1 MKDPDR
7 RAAQLRITRRVVALL
22 VAASLATITSR
33 VVAAEDEATLRA
45 ISAGYKAAFTC
56 SAIFN
61 AGKSTGQIAA
71 QELTGIA
78 PDYAEFITGLPEAE
92 IDLEAKLVSV
102 TYLPGL
108 PPRMAKWRPHLGC
121 AQLPVGAVAASA
133 DLLPSAKLETS
144 GLELVTDNG
153 LPWTRHAP
161 VGGSSG
167 NAALDKIVARAFA
180 APSYGR
186 DQFTTAILIAS
197 PEAIIAEHYI
207 EGLSPTTSQRTWSV
221 AKSIAASIIG
231 VAVEKGIIDVDAPA
245 GLEAWSRPLDPRGA
259 ITLQNLLQM
268 ASGLDSDRAGNRTD
282 RLYFGGGLVS
292 DTATRA
298 ALEVRPG
305 TRWKYANNDTLLA
318 VRALRE
324 KIGDRDAYLRF
335 PFENLLFPIGMT
347 HTQLET
353 DWDGNFVMS
362 SQVWTTARDLA
373 RLGLLHLNDGV
384 WNGQR
389 LLPKGWVR
397 YVSTPAP
404 AQPAEPRPG
413 YGAQWWLFNERFP
426 ELPNDAFA
434 ALGNRGQFLLVI
446 PSENLVIVRRGHDP
460 SGGEGFRLHD
470 FARDVLAALGR
481 QG

>member
-1 MKDPDR
+1 
-7 RAAQLRITRRVVALL
+7 
-22 VAASLATITSR
+22 
-33 VVAAEDEATLRA
+33 
-45 ISAGYKAAFTC
+45 
-56 SAIFN
+56 
-61 AGKSTGQIAA
+61 
-71 QELTGIA
+71 
-78 PDYAEFITGLPEAE
+78 
-92 IDLEAKLVSV
+92 
-102 TYLPGL
+102 
-108 PPRMAKWRPHLGC
+108 
-121 AQLPVGAVAASA
+121 
-133 DLLPSAKLETS
+133 
-144 GLELVTDNG
+144 
-153 LPWTRHAP
+153 
-161 VGGSSG
+161 
-167 NAALDKIVARAFA
+167 
-180 APSYGR
+180 
-186 DQFTTAILIAS
+186 
-197 PEAIIAEHYI
+197 
-207 EGLSPTTSQRTWSV
+207 
-221 AKSIAASIIG
+221 
-231 VAVEKGIIDVDAPA
+231 
-245 GLEAWSRPLDPRGA
+245 
-259 ITLQNLLQM
+259 M

-305 TRWKYANNDTLLA
+305 ERWKYANNDTLLA
-318 VRALRE
+318 IRALRE
-324 KIGDRDAYLRF
+324 KLGDRDAYLRF
-335 PFENLLFPIGMT
+335 PFETLLFPIGMT

-373 RLGLLHLNDGV
+373 RLGVLHLNDGV

-397 YVSTPAP
+397 YISTPAP

-481 QG
+481 QR

>member
-1 MKDPDR
+1 MIR
-7 RAAQLRITRRVVALL
+7 RRMSRTALGLALATSVAS
-22 VAASLATITSR
+22 AASPGMT
-33 VVAAEDEATLRA
+33 AEDEATLRA

-56 SAIFN
+56 SATFN
-61 AGKSTGQIAA
+61 AGKSREQIAA
-71 QELTGIA
+71 HELTGLA
-78 PDYAEFITGLPEAE
+78 PDYARFIEGLPEAE
-92 IDLEAKLVSV
+92 IDREAKLVSV
-102 TYLPGL
+102 AYLPGL

-121 AQLPVGAVAASA
+121 TQLPVGANAASA
-133 DLLPSAKLETS
+133 DLLPAVNIDTS
-144 GLELVTDNG
+144 GLEMETDNG
-153 LPWTRHAP
+153 LPWTRHVP

-167 NAALDKIVARAFA
+167 NAALDSVIARAFA
-180 APSYGR
+180 APNYGR
-186 DQFTTAILIAS
+186 DQFTTAILIAR

-207 EGLSPTTSQRTWSV
+207 EGLTPTTSQRTWSV

-231 VAVEKGIIDVDAPA
+231 VAVEKGIITVDAPA
-245 GLEAWSRPLDPRGA
+245 GLAAWSRPLDPRGA

-292 DTATRA
+292 DTATRT

-305 TRWKYANNDTLLA
+305 ERWKYANNDTLLA
-318 VRALRE
+318 IRALRE
-324 KIGDRDAYLRF
+324 KIGERDAYLRF

-347 HTQLET
+347 HTRLET
-353 DWDGNFVMS
+353 DWDGNFVLS

-389 LLPKGWVR
+389 LLPRGWVR

-413 YGAQWWLFNERFP
+413 YGAQWWLYNARFP
-426 ELPNDAFA
+426 ELPDDAFA
-434 ALGNRGQFLLVI
+434 ALGNRGQYLLVI

-460 SGGEGFRLHD
+460 SGGQGFQLHD

-481 QG
+481 GPGRN